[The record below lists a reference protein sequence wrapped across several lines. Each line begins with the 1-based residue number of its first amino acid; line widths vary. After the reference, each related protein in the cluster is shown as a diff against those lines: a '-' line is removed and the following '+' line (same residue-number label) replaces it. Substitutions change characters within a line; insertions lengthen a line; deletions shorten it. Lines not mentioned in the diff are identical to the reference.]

1 LQSRCY
7 NRRLTNHKTLIDSLV
22 LCAYPD
28 NSVPLLTNNHY
39 YVCSTQSIPKG
50 RLIAEYCG
58 EYIRAG
64 ETHYILCMRIPRFE
78 QEQNGK
84 KIFVKVDPLVK
95 FLIDGSN
102 EQV

>member
-1 LQSRCY
+1 MQYIGY
-7 NRRLTNHKTLIDSLV
+7 NWDLTSTTIIPDEEINTRV
-22 LCAYPD
+22 LGW
-28 NSVPLLTNNHY
+28 
-39 YVCSTQSIPKG
+39 K
-50 RLIAEYCG
+50 
-58 EYIRAG
+58 AG
-64 ETHYILCMRIPRFE
+64 DYWQV